1 MKYSIDFSIF
11 ESPVKAFGNVTG
23 EIDLPNPPKVGEE
36 VLLFQDQQ
44 VFLEKMPSGQKIRSI
59 TAMPESLVIELDDI
73 VLESRREAEKV
84 ANFLEKS
91 LNLFVVNYDDI

>member
-44 VFLEKMPSGQKIRSI
+44 VFLEKMPSGQKIR
-59 TAMPESLVIELDDI
+59 
-73 VLESRREAEKV
+73 
-84 ANFLEKS
+84 
-91 LNLFVVNYDDI
+91 